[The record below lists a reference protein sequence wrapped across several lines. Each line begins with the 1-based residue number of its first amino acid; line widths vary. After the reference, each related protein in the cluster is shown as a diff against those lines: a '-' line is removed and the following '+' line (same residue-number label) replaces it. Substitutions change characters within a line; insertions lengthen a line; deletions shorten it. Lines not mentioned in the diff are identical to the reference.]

1 MSDPFVTPERYNA
14 AAHLVDRPVAEGRGD
29 RVAVLTED
37 RRLTYRDVQALMN
50 RAGNA
55 LRASG
60 LEMEQRVMLLLPDVP
75 EFIAAFFGAVKIGA
89 VPIPANTLFKASD
102 YQYMLNDSRARVL
115 IAHHALWPEVAK
127 VRDRLRWLREV
138 VLVGGDAPA
147 GTRSFDAWVAA
158 ASPGLEP
165 APTSKD
171 DAVFCAYTSGTTGFP
186 KGAVHLHHDMAFS
199 GEHFAR
205 RTLGLTAED
214 RIYSA
219 PKLFFTYGLGN
230 SMYLPFSVGASVV
243 LQPAWPKPD
252 VVYET
257 IHRYR
262 PTVFFGVPTLYAA
275 LLAVPDAEKKHDL
288 SCLRLCHSGGEPLPP
303 AIYEGWKAKFGLD
316 IYDGIGSTEAV
327 HIFIS
332 NRPGDVRVG
341 SSGRPV
347 PGYEAKVVDDEGNTL
362 PPGEIGNL
370 MLKGDSIAAG
380 YWNKHEQSKRTFQ
393 GEWLLTGDQYSR
405 DADGYFWF
413 AGRANDMLK
422 VSGIWVAPAE
432 VEAALIAHPA
442 VLEAAVVGQPDEHGL
457 IKPKAF
463 VVLKPGHGGAAGA
476 GLEGELKTFVK
487 ERIAPYKYPRWIT
500 IVPELPKTATG
511 KIQRFKLRSSPA
523 A

>member
-1 MSDPFVTPERYNA
+1 MSGPFSIPDRYNA
-14 AAHLVDRPVAEGRGD
+14 ATDLVDRNVAEGRGD
-29 RVAVLTED
+29 RVAIVCED
-37 RRLTYRDVQALMN
+37 RRLTYRDVQALVN
-50 RAGNA
+50 RVGNA
-55 LRASG
+55 LRGSG
-60 LEMEQRVMLLLPDVP
+60 VDMENRVMLLLPDIP
-75 EFIAAFFGAVKIGA
+75 EFIGAFFGAVKIGA
-89 VPIPANTLFKASD
+89 VPIPANTLIKAPD
-102 YQYMLNDSRARVL
+102 YEYMLNDSRAKVL
-115 IAHHALWPEVAK
+115 IAHQTLWPEVAK
-127 VRDRLRWLREV
+127 VRDRLRYLREV
-138 VLVGGDAPA
+138 VLIGGSAP
-147 GTRSFDAWVAA
+147 GTRAFEAWAA
-158 ASPGLEP
+158 ASADLEP

-205 RTLGLTAED
+205 RTLGFTAED

-230 SMYLPFSVGASVV
+230 SMYLPFYVGAAVI

-262 PTVFFGVPTLYAA
+262 PSVFFGVPTLYAA
-275 LLAVPDAEKKHDL
+275 LLAVPEAEKKYDL

-303 AIYEGWKAKFGLD
+303 AIYENWKAKFGLD
-316 IYDGIGSTEAV
+316 ICDGIGSTEAV
-327 HIFIS
+327 HIFIT

-347 PGYEAKVVDDEGNTL
+347 PAYEAKVVDDEGKEL

-370 MLKGDSIAAG
+370 MLKGDSVAAG
-380 YWNKHEQSKRTFQ
+380 YWNKHEQNKRTFQ
-393 GEWLLTGDQYSR
+393 GEWLLTGDKYSV

-422 VSGIWVAPAE
+422 VGGIWVSPAE

-442 VLEAAVVGQPDEHGL
+442 VLETAVVGHPDEHGL

-463 VVLKPGHGGAAGA
+463 VVLKPGHDGTA
-476 GLEGELKTFVK
+476 GLQAEMKAFVK
-487 ERIAPYKYPRWIT
+487 DRIAPYKYPRWIAF
-500 IVPELPKTATG
+500 VPELPKTATG
-511 KIQRFKLRSSPA
+511 KIQRFKLRQ
-523 A
+523 

>member
-1 MSDPFVTPERYNA
+1 MSGPFSIPDQYNA
-14 AAHLVDRPVAEGRGD
+14 AADLVDRNVAEGRGD
-29 RVAVLTED
+29 KPAILCEERS
-37 RRLTYRDVQALMN
+37 LTYRDVQALAN
-50 RAGNA
+50 RVGNA
-55 LRASG
+55 LRGSG
-60 LEMEQRVMLLLPDVP
+60 MGMEQRVMLLLPDVP

-89 VPIPANTLFKASD
+89 VPIPANTLLKAPD
-102 YQYMLNDSRARVL
+102 YEYMLNDSRARVL
-115 IAHHALWPEVAK
+115 IAHHTLWPEVAK
-127 VRDRLRWLREV
+127 VRDRLRFLREV
-138 VLVGGDAPA
+138 VLVGGDAQGARRFEAWA
-147 GTRSFDAWVAA
+147 GA
-158 ASPGLEP
+158 ASPDLEP
-165 APTSKD
+165 APTGKD
-171 DAVFCAYTSGTTGFP
+171 DAVFLAYTSGTTGFP

-205 RTLGLTAED
+205 RTLGFTAED
-214 RIYSA
+214 RVYSA

-230 SMYLPFSVGASVV
+230 SMYLPFYAGATVV

-257 IHRYR
+257 IQRTR

-275 LLAVPDAEKKHDL
+275 LLAVPGADKAYDL

-303 AIYEGWKAKFGLD
+303 AIFEGWKAKFGLE

-347 PGYEAKVVDDEGNTL
+347 PGYEARVTDDQGREL
-362 PPGEIGNL
+362 PAGEIGNL
-370 MLKGDSIAAG
+370 MLKGDSVAAC

-393 GEWLLTGDQYSR
+393 GEWLFTGDKYSR
-405 DADGYFWF
+405 DAEGYFWF

-422 VSGIWVAPAE
+422 VSGIWVSPAE

-442 VLEAAVVGQPDEHGL
+442 VLEAAVVGNPDEHGL

-463 VVLKPGHGGAAGA
+463 VVLKPGHDGGG
-476 GLEGELKTFVK
+476 GLEAEMKAFVK

-500 IVPELPKTATG
+500 FVPELPKTATG
-511 KIQRFKLRSSPA
+511 KIQRFKLRQ
-523 A
+523 

>member
-1 MSDPFVTPERYNA
+1 MGKPFVIPDQYNA
-14 AAHLVDRPVAEGRGD
+14 AVDLVDRNVAEGRGD
-29 RVAVLTED
+29 EAAILCED
-37 RRLTYRDVQALMN
+37 RRLTYRDVQALAN
-50 RAGNA
+50 RVGNA
-55 LRASG
+55 LRGSG
-60 LEMEQRVMLLLPDVP
+60 VGMEQRVMLLLPDVP

-89 VPIPANTLFKASD
+89 VPIPANTLLKAPD
-102 YQYMLNDSRARVL
+102 YEYMLNDSRAKVL
-115 IAHHALWPEVAK
+115 IAHHTLWPEVAK
-127 VRDRLRWLREV
+127 VRDRLRSLREV
-138 VLVGGDAPA
+138 VLVGGDADGA
-147 GTRSFDAWVAA
+147 RRFEAWAAA
-158 ASPGLEP
+158 ASPDLEP
-165 APTSKD
+165 APTGKD
-171 DAVFCAYTSGTTGFP
+171 DAVFMAYTSGTTGFP

-205 RTLGLTAED
+205 RTLGFTAED

-230 SMYLPFSVGASVV
+230 SMYLPFYAGATVV

-257 IHRYR
+257 IRRTR

-275 LLAVPDAEKKHDL
+275 LLAVPDADKKYDL

-303 AIYEGWKAKFGLD
+303 AIFEGWRAKFGLE

-347 PGYEAKVVDDEGNTL
+347 PGYEARVTDDEGREL
-362 PPGEIGNL
+362 PAGEIGNL
-370 MLKGDSIAAG
+370 MLKGDSVAAC

-393 GEWLLTGDQYSR
+393 GEWLFTGDKYSK

-422 VSGIWVAPAE
+422 VGGIWVSPAE

-442 VLEAAVVGQPDEHGL
+442 VLEAAVVGNPDEHGL

-463 VVLKPGHGGAAGA
+463 VVLKPGHDGGG
-476 GLEGELKTFVK
+476 GLEAEMKAFVK

-500 IVPELPKTATG
+500 FVPELPKTATG
-511 KIQRFKLRSSPA
+511 KIQRFKLRQ
-523 A
+523 

>member
-1 MSDPFVTPERYNA
+1 MSQLFSIPDRYNA
-14 AAHLVDRPVAEGRGD
+14 AADLVDRNVAEGRGD
-29 RVAVLTED
+29 KPAILCED
-37 RRLTYRDVQALMN
+37 RRLTYRDVQALVN
-50 RAGNA
+50 RVGNA
-55 LRASG
+55 LRGSG
-60 LEMEQRVMLLLPDVP
+60 VGMEQRVMLLLPDVP

-89 VPIPANTLFKASD
+89 VPIPANTLFKAAD
-102 YQYMLNDSRARVL
+102 YEYMLNDSRAKVL
-115 IAHHALWPEVAK
+115 IAHHTLWPEVAK
-127 VRDRLRWLREV
+127 VRDRLRSLREV
-138 VLVGGDAPA
+138 VLVGGDAP
-147 GTRSFDAWVAA
+147 GTRRFEAWAGA
-158 ASPGLEP
+158 ASPDLEP

-171 DAVFCAYTSGTTGFP
+171 DAVFMAYTSGTTGFP

-205 RTLGLTAED
+205 RTLGFTAED

-230 SMYLPFSVGASVV
+230 SMYLPFYVGATVV

-257 IHRYR
+257 IQRAR

-275 LLAVPDAEKKHDL
+275 LLAVPQAEKTYDL

-303 AIYEGWKAKFGLD
+303 AIFEGWKAKFGLE

-347 PGYEAKVVDDEGNTL
+347 PGYEVRVTDDEGREL

-370 MLKGDSIAAG
+370 MLKGDSIAAC

-393 GEWLLTGDQYSR
+393 GEWLFTGYKYSV

-422 VSGIWVAPAE
+422 VSGIWVSPAE

-463 VVLKPGHGGAAGA
+463 VVLKPGRGGG
-476 GLEGELKTFVK
+476 GLEAEMKAFVK
-487 ERIAPYKYPRWIT
+487 DRIAPYKYPRWIAF
-500 IVPELPKTATG
+500 VPELPKTATG
-511 KIQRFKLRSSPA
+511 KIQRFKLRQ
-523 A
+523 

>member
-1 MSDPFVTPERYNA
+1 MSGPFSIPDQYNA
-14 AAHLVDRPVAEGRGD
+14 AADLVDRNVAEGRGD
-29 RVAVLTED
+29 KPAILCEERS
-37 RRLTYRDVQALMN
+37 LTYRDVQALAN
-50 RAGNA
+50 RVGNA
-55 LRASG
+55 LRGSG
-60 LEMEQRVMLLLPDVP
+60 VGMEQRVMLLLPDVP

-89 VPIPANTLFKASD
+89 VPIPANTLLKAPD
-102 YQYMLNDSRARVL
+102 YEYMLNDSRARVL
-115 IAHHALWPEVAK
+115 IAHHTLWPEVAK
-127 VRDRLRWLREV
+127 VRDRLRFLREV
-138 VLVGGDAPA
+138 VLVGGDAQGARRFEAWA
-147 GTRSFDAWVAA
+147 GA
-158 ASPGLEP
+158 ASPDLEP
-165 APTSKD
+165 APTGKD
-171 DAVFCAYTSGTTGFP
+171 DAVFMAYTSGTTGFP

-205 RTLGLTAED
+205 RTLGFTAED
-214 RIYSA
+214 RVYSA

-230 SMYLPFSVGASVV
+230 SMYLPFYAGATVV

-257 IHRYR
+257 IQRTR

-275 LLAVPDAEKKHDL
+275 LLAVPGADKAYDL

-303 AIYEGWKAKFGLD
+303 AIFEGWKAKFGLE

-347 PGYEAKVVDDEGNTL
+347 PGYEARVTDDQGREL
-362 PPGEIGNL
+362 PAGEIGNL
-370 MLKGDSIAAG
+370 MLKGDSVAAC

-393 GEWLLTGDQYSR
+393 GEWLFTGDKYSR
-405 DADGYFWF
+405 DAEGYFWF

-422 VSGIWVAPAE
+422 VSGIWVSPAE

-442 VLEAAVVGQPDEHGL
+442 VLEAAVVGNPDEHGL

-463 VVLKPGHGGAAGA
+463 VVLKPGHDGGG
-476 GLEGELKTFVK
+476 GLEAEMKAFVK

-500 IVPELPKTATG
+500 FVPELPKTATG
-511 KIQRFKLRSSPA
+511 KIQRFKLRQ
-523 A
+523 

>member
-1 MSDPFVTPERYNA
+1 MGKPFSIPEQYNA
-14 AAHLVDRPVAEGRGD
+14 AADLVDRHVAEGRGD
-29 RVAVLTED
+29 AAAILCEG
-37 RRLTYRDVQALMN
+37 RRLTYRDVRALAN
-50 RAGNA
+50 RVGNA
-55 LRASG
+55 LRGSG
-60 LEMEQRVMLLLPDVP
+60 VGMEQRVMLLLPDVP

-89 VPIPANTLFKASD
+89 VPIPANTLLKAPD
-102 YQYMLNDSRARVL
+102 YEYMLNDSRAKVL
-115 IAHHALWPEVAK
+115 IAHHTLWAEVAK
-127 VRDRLRWLREV
+127 VRGRLRFLREV
-138 VLVGGDAPA
+138 VLVGGEADGARPFEAWA
-147 GTRSFDAWVAA
+147 GA
-158 ASPGLEP
+158 ASPDLDP
-165 APTSKD
+165 APTGRD
-171 DAVFCAYTSGTTGFP
+171 DAVFLAYTSGTTGFP

-205 RTLGLTAED
+205 RTLGFTAED

-230 SMYLPFSVGASVV
+230 SMYLPFYAGATVV

-257 IHRYR
+257 IQRTR

-275 LLAVPDAEKKHDL
+275 LLAVPDAEKKYDL
-288 SCLRLCHSGGEPLPP
+288 SCLRLCHSGGEPLPA
-303 AIYEGWKAKFGLD
+303 AIFEGWKAKFGLE

-347 PGYEAKVVDDEGNTL
+347 PGYEARVTDDQGREL
-362 PPGEIGNL
+362 PAGEIGNL
-370 MLKGDSIAAG
+370 MLKGDSVAAC

-393 GEWLLTGDQYSR
+393 GEWLFTGDKYSK

-422 VSGIWVAPAE
+422 VSGIWVSPAE

-442 VLEAAVVGQPDEHGL
+442 VLEAAVVGNPDEHGL

-463 VVLKPGHGGAAGA
+463 VVLKPGHDGGG
-476 GLEGELKTFVK
+476 GLEAEMKAFVK

-500 IVPELPKTATG
+500 FVPELPKTATG
-511 KIQRFKLRSSPA
+511 KIQRFKLRQ
-523 A
+523 

>member
-1 MSDPFVTPERYNA
+1 MSQPFNIPDRYNA
-14 AAHLVDRPVAEGRGD
+14 AADLVDRHVVEGRGEK
-29 RVAVLTED
+29 VALICED
-37 RRLTYRDVQALMN
+37 RRLTYRDVQALVN
-50 RAGNA
+50 RVGNA
-55 LRASG
+55 LRGSG
-60 LEMEQRVMLLLPDVP
+60 VGMEQRVMLLLPDIL
-75 EFIAAFFGAVKIGA
+75 EFIAAFFGAAKIGA
-89 VPIPANTLFKASD
+89 VPIPANTLLKAPD
-102 YQYMLNDSRARVL
+102 YEYMLNDSRAKVL
-115 IAHHALWPEVAK
+115 IAHQTLWPEVAK
-127 VRDRLRWLREV
+127 VRDRLRHLREV
-138 VLVGGDAPA
+138 VLVGGQAP
-147 GTRSFDAWVAA
+147 GTRDFAAWAGA
-158 ASPGLEP
+158 ASPDLDP

-171 DAVFCAYTSGTTGFP
+171 DAVFLAYTSGTTGFP

-205 RTLGLTAED
+205 RVLGFTAED

-230 SMYLPFSVGASVV
+230 SMYLPFYVGATVI

-257 IHRYR
+257 IQRYR

-275 LLAVPDAEKKHDL
+275 LLAVPEAEKKYDL

-303 AIYEGWKAKFGLD
+303 AIYEGWKAKFGLE

-327 HIFIS
+327 HIFIT

-347 PGYEAKVVDDEGNTL
+347 PGYEAKVADDEGNAL

-370 MLKGDSIAAG
+370 MLKGNSIAAG
-380 YWNKHEQSKRTFQ
+380 YWNKHEQSMRTFQ
-393 GEWLLTGDQYSR
+393 GEWLLTGDKYSR

-422 VSGIWVAPAE
+422 VSGIWVSPAE

-442 VLEAAVVGQPDEHGL
+442 VLEAAVVGHPDEHGL

-463 VVLKPGHGGAAGA
+463 VVLKPGRDGTS
-476 GLEGELKTFVK
+476 GLEAEMKAFVK
-487 ERIAPYKYPRWIT
+487 DRIAPYKYPRWIQF
-500 IVPELPKTATG
+500 VPELPKTATG
-511 KIQRFKLRSSPA
+511 KIQRFKLRSG
-523 A
+523 

>member
-1 MSDPFVTPERYNA
+1 MSKPFSIPDQYNA
-14 AAHLVDRPVAEGRGD
+14 AADLVDRNVAEGRGD
-29 RVAVLTED
+29 KPAILCEERS
-37 RRLTYRDVQALMN
+37 LTYRDVQALAN
-50 RAGNA
+50 RVGNA
-55 LRASG
+55 LRGSG
-60 LEMEQRVMLLLPDVP
+60 VGMEQRVMLLLPDVP

-89 VPIPANTLFKASD
+89 VPIPANTLLKAPD
-102 YQYMLNDSRARVL
+102 YEYMLNDSRARVL
-115 IAHHALWPEVAK
+115 IAHHTLWPEVAK
-127 VRDRLRWLREV
+127 VRDRLRFLREV
-138 VLVGGDAPA
+138 VLVGGDAQGARRFEAWA
-147 GTRSFDAWVAA
+147 GA
-158 ASPGLEP
+158 ASPELEP
-165 APTSKD
+165 APTGKD
-171 DAVFCAYTSGTTGFP
+171 DAVFLAYTSGTTGFP

-205 RTLGLTAED
+205 RTLGFTAED

-230 SMYLPFSVGASVV
+230 SMYLPFYAGATVV

-257 IHRYR
+257 IQRTR

-275 LLAVPDAEKKHDL
+275 LLAVPDADKTYDL

-303 AIYEGWKAKFGLD
+303 AIFEGWKARFGLE

-347 PGYEAKVVDDEGNTL
+347 LGYEARVTDDQGREL
-362 PPGEIGNL
+362 PAGEIGNL
-370 MLKGDSIAAG
+370 MLKGDSVAAC

-393 GEWLLTGDQYSR
+393 GEWLFTGDKYSK
-405 DADGYFWF
+405 DAEGYFWF

-422 VSGIWVAPAE
+422 VSGIWVSPAE

-442 VLEAAVVGQPDEHGL
+442 VLEAAVVGNPDEHGL

-463 VVLKPGHGGAAGA
+463 VVLKPGHDGGG
-476 GLEGELKTFVK
+476 GLEAEMKAFVK

-500 IVPELPKTATG
+500 FVPELPKTATG
-511 KIQRFKLRSSPA
+511 KIQRFKLRQ
-523 A
+523 